1 MSADE
6 ETTLP
11 PPLLQI
17 AVNGDA
23 LEFDKPKFEIAAGT
37 EVVLVFNNVSSI
49 NQHNWVLVQAEQK
62 DVVARRGT
70 AAGPDNGW
78 LQPGDP
84 DVIASS
90 RLLSPGETGEVR
102 FAAPAAGTYQFVCT
116 FPGHNL
122 TMFGDFVVN
131 P

>member
-1 MSADE
+1 M
-6 ETTLP
+6 
-11 PPLLQI
+11 
-17 AVNGDA
+17 
-23 LEFDKPKFEIAAGT
+23 
-37 EVVLVFNNVSSI
+37 
-49 NQHNWVLVQAEQK
+49 LVQAEQK
-62 DVVARRGT
+62 DVVASRGT

-78 LQPGDP
+78 LQSGDP

-90 RLLSPGETGEVR
+90 RLLNPGETGEIQ

-122 TMFGDFVVN
+122 TMFGDLVVN